1 MTQTILGILHGSVV
15 RSSHRY
21 VIRYIL
27 MHALR
32 ASRRSMQAGRWC
44 GEILDRQPQR
54 WRFCS
59 SETLSLQAMDWNMF
73 DPAAHEQWSLLDIV
87 H

>member
-44 GEILDRQPQR
+44 G
-54 WRFCS
+54 RF
-59 SETLSLQAMDWNMF
+59 
-73 DPAAHEQWSLLDIV
+73 
-87 H
+87 